1 MLWILLHWLIG
12 MRLRQRILIMAL
24 ALMLMIKIELRLGGR
39 KKRLPHHLM
48 KWQKR
53 ESRWQ
58 FPTRWL
64 MMHVDNW
71 EQNSVMMIVGEK
83 SFGNDWS
90 CKNISH
96 RLLLLGQW
104 VHSALT
110 PTISDLARPI
120 TITIHNLPLFFVLL
134 ETHLLLMENS
144 LESLDPPASES
155 APMEELPSPARVRL
169 PSSSQEGRIGEV

>member
-12 MRLRQRILIMAL
+12 MCLRQRILMAL
-24 ALMLMIKIELRLGGR
+24 AWMLMIKIEMRLGR
-39 KKRLPHHLM
+39 KKRLPRHLM

-83 SFGNDWS
+83 SFGNDWF
-90 CKNISH
+90 CKNISGH
-96 RLLLLGQW
+96 EW
-104 VHSALT
+104 FYKN
-110 PTISDLARPI
+110 ISGNDWSCKKILAMNDFIKIFLAMTDFVKIFLARLI
-120 TITIHNLPLFFVLL
+120 L
-134 ETHLLLMENS
+134 
-144 LESLDPPASES
+144 
-155 APMEELPSPARVRL
+155 
-169 PSSSQEGRIGEV
+169 